1 MKRTG
6 KLSFG
11 GIEKRVFLIFL
22 ITLAMVFVVFMI
34 ISVFTM
40 SKITNYIELS
50 NDQQKEG
57 ISWISSSSIEQVLQN
72 DLARTSEMEA
82 FVTDSIF
89 NRIIGLSSSMA
100 DVYEAVYLISSY
112 GISYDTSNIDIEAL
126 RPNPEMEGSLTFQL
140 LSNGD
145 ADLTD
150 KQTKELVFAIFSGMT
165 ESFSYAMSNDAV
177 IDSCLV
183 STPSGVTVILDR
195 DPAGKYDEDGNL
207 IPFDGTSRPWYK
219 LAAET
224 GRPCFT
230 EIERDSFTGRLEL
243 VCACPAYDQ
252 DGNIIGVVG
261 MDVFLSSLSRGMSID
276 SNDRRLM
283 FIVNAEGHIVYSPEG
298 YGILAERSA
307 DNVIDLRDSGY
318 SEFSEFINVA
328 MAGNSIVRTVSVGED
343 NFCMASSPITSMGW
357 TLVSVMEKEVMDEPV
372 DGLVRLT
379 EQYSDLTVTVL
390 KADMLKIQV
399 FVVGIMILVFV
410 IGSIA
415 TLFVAK
421 RITRPIQLMTQ
432 RMAEIEGDN
441 FDFTMAPEYYTHD
454 EIQVMAKTFSDLSAR
469 TRKYLATIS
478 EITAEKERIRAE
490 LDVAAHI
497 QADMLP
503 KVFPPYPERKEF
515 DLYASMTP
523 AKEVGGDFFDFFFID
538 ENRLALVIADV
549 SGKGVPAALFMVIAK
564 TLIKTRAQLGGSP
577 ADILFDVN
585 NQLCNGNDSSFF
597 VTVWLAIIDVA
608 TGKVVSTNAGHEHP
622 AVRPAGGLYELDMYM
637 HSPPLAMMEN
647 LRYSEHEF
655 VMKPGDSL
663 FVYTDGIPEATSLDN
678 ELMGT
683 EKMLEALNS
692 DPDAGPEKVLSD
704 VEKGVKDFVGNAEQF
719 DDMTMLCFRYNGNP
733 EGGEKKSLELE
744 ARIENLDQVMSF
756 VDGILEENDCPMKEM
771 MQIDVAVEEI
781 FVNIAHY
788 AYSPEVGK
796 AVVSASLDSEKA
808 IISVSFEDKGVPFN
822 PLAKDDPDVSLSAED
837 RQIGGLGIFMV
848 KKSMDDVLYE
858 RKDGKNILTLVKRIK
873 PQT

>member
-40 SKITNYIELS
+40 SKITNYIEQS
-50 NDQQKEG
+50 NTQQKEG

-283 FIVNAEGHIVYSPEG
+283 FIVNDEGHIVYSPEG

-379 EQYSDLTVTVL
+379 EQYSDLTVTML

>member
-6 KLSFG
+6 KLTFG

-89 NRIIGLSSSMA
+89 NRIIGLASSMA

-150 KQTKELVFAIFSGMT
+150 KQTKELVFAIFSGMA

>member
-40 SKITNYIELS
+40 SKITNYIEQS
-50 NDQQKEG
+50 NTQQKEG

-100 DVYEAVYLISSY
+100 DVYEAVYLISAY
-112 GISYDTSNIDIEAL
+112 GISYDTSQANVEAL
-126 RPNPEMEGSLTFQL
+126 RPIPEMDGSLSFQL
-140 LSNGD
+140 LSATD
-145 ADLTD
+145 TDLTD
-150 KQTKELVFAIFSGMT
+150 KENKNLIFAIFSGMA

-183 STPSGVTVILDR
+183 STPSGITVILDR
-195 DPAGKYDEDGNL
+195 NPSGKYDADGNL

-219 LAAET
+219 LATET
-224 GRPCFT
+224 GKPCFT
-230 EIERDSFTGRLEL
+230 EIERDSFSGRLEL
-243 VCACPAYDQ
+243 VCACPAYDT
-252 DGNIIGVVG
+252 DGNVIGVVA
-261 MDVFLSSLSRGMSID
+261 MDVFLNSLSRGMSID
-276 SNDRRLM
+276 PNDRRLM
-283 FIVNAEGHIVYSPEG
+283 FIVNDDGHIVYSPEG

-318 SEFSEFINVA
+318 SELSEFIIDA
-328 MAGNSIVRTVSVGED
+328 MSGKSIVRTVSVGED
-343 NFCMASSPITSMGW
+343 SFCMASSPITSMGW

-379 EQYSDLTVTVL
+379 EKYSDLIVTML

-399 FVVGIMILVFV
+399 IVVGIMILVFV

-415 TLFVAK
+415 TLFVTK

-503 KVFPPYPERKEF
+503 KVFPPYPDRKEF

-577 ADILFDVN
+577 SEILFDVN
-585 NQLCNGNDSSFF
+585 NQLCSGNDSSFF
-597 VTVWLAIIDVA
+597 VTVWFAIIDVS
-608 TGKVVSTNAGHEHP
+608 TGKGVSTNAGHEHP
-622 AVRPAGGLYELDMYM
+622 ALRQAGGLYELDKYM

-647 LRYSEHEF
+647 LRYAEHEF
-655 VMKPGDSL
+655 EMKPGDSI
-663 FVYTDGIPEATSLDN
+663 FVYTDGIPEATSLAN

-683 EKMLEALNS
+683 EKMLDALNS

-744 ARIENLDQVMSF
+744 ARIENLDQVMNF

-808 IISVSFEDKGVPFN
+808 IISVSFEDKGIPFN

-858 RKDGKNILTLVKRIK
+858 RKDGKNILTLVKRIRPK
-873 PQT
+873 E

>member
-40 SKITNYIELS
+40 SKITNYIEQS
-50 NDQQKEG
+50 NTQQKEG

-150 KQTKELVFAIFSGMT
+150 KQTKELVFAIFSGMA

-379 EQYSDLTVTVL
+379 EQYSDLTVTML

-577 ADILFDVN
+577 ANILFDVN

-663 FVYTDGIPEATSLDN
+663 FVYTDGIPEATSLAN

-683 EKMLEALNS
+683 DKMLDALNS